1 VCYHRRSASCASLAV
16 MSQPTSPFVGDT
28 LFGTTIKIKASLS
41 FLYPPSAARR
51 LRHKSA
57 SSEWEAASPGEVA
70 RFQAQSS
77 LQWDGSLHLVIKSSK
92 KFLPRILSRLRFPLL
107 IFSISVVFNDYLPSV
122 QLPLVAI
129 TLLAF
134 HLLRGCLG
142 QPSKWGDLLF
152 SKWRK

>member
-1 VCYHRRSASCASLAV
+1 

-51 LRHKSA
+51 LQHKSA

-77 LQWDGSLHLVIKSSK
+77 HSMNWQPVIKSSK

-122 QLPLVAI
+122 QLPPVAI